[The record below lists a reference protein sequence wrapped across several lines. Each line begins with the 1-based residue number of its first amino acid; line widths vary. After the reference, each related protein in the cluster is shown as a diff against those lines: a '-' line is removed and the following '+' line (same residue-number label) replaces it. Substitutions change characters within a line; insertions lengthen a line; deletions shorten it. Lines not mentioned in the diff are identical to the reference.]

1 MKPTYHAFALTKYI
15 TKFNPRF
22 QLIRCKSGLKKQVYL
37 TTRFFYQTYCS
48 LLHYG
53 PFTPAIFSTIAWT
66 CTICVILG
74 CTVLNDTIHTCDFSN
89 YCVNLKVKEWVVYPF
104 LRDFLRDFCAL
115 YWVGNKFSCFVDIFC
130 TLLFM

>member
-1 MKPTYHAFALTKYI
+1 MEAKKI
-15 TKFNPRF
+15 
-22 QLIRCKSGLKKQVYL
+22 LKNDNHQRKVSIL
-37 TTRFFYQTYCS
+37 FS
-48 LLHYG
+48 LSFGVNGPYG
-53 PFTPAIFSTIAWT
+53 PFTPAIFSTITWT
-66 CTICVILG
+66 CTISIILG
-74 CTVLNDTIHTCDFSN
+74 CTVLNETIHTCDFSN